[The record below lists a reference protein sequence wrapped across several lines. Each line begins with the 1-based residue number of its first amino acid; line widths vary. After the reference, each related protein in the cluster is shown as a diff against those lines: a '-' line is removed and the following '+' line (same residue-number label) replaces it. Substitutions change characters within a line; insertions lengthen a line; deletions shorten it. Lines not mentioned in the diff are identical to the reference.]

1 MPRLL
6 ISYGRDC
13 LSPIDLLRSF
23 DLDLLRGFLSLKLLG
38 KGQREYAFLET
49 RFDFVR
55 VNAFRHLEAALEGAK
70 VALTHIIILLLLLF
84 FFLFLALD
92 DQVAIG
98 NLHFDVLLIHPGQF
112 GYELI
117 GLLAFGSISNIERR
131 VGSCQKP
138 RPKSS
143 NRRSI
148 SLRRLTKG
156 AHACVV
162 DGTSAALS

>member
-38 KGQREYAFLET
+38 KDQREYAFLET

-55 VNAFRHLEAALEGAK
+55 VNAFRHLEAALEAALEGAK
-70 VALTHIIILLLLLF
+70 VALTHIIILLLLLLF

-98 NLHFDVLLIHPGQF
+98 DL
-112 GYELI
+112 
-117 GLLAFGSISNIERR
+117 
-131 VGSCQKP
+131 
-138 RPKSS
+138 
-143 NRRSI
+143 
-148 SLRRLTKG
+148 
-156 AHACVV
+156 
-162 DGTSAALS
+162 